1 MGPCDDDSDGAD
13 TAGLLS
19 KSHLPSLWLTSP
31 SLYAGLYTSGVVHT
45 VMQVM
50 HGSSIPLLRI
60 DRDID
65 MGHSS
70 GQ

>member
-45 VMQVM
+45 VVQGM
-50 HGSSIPLLRI
+50 HGSSSPLLGVGR
-60 DRDID
+60 DRDV
-65 MGHSS
+65 
-70 GQ
+70 GQSAGR